1 MHAIKFNFSLLK
13 ILIGITISTLTL
25 SCQKDTAVT
34 TENISSSAPARDTI
48 LINTALQMGVFV
60 NGVHTT
66 SGNVLW
72 LRTSGKDSLY
82 LTNFKTDAGPDLKV
96 YLSTDSRASSFV
108 NLGDLKAF
116 TGNQY
121 YPIPA
126 GKEPT
131 DYKYVLIW
139 CQRYSVLF
147 GSAELK

>member
-1 MHAIKFNFSLLK
+1 MIHDYFNCKFTKTLIILVIVSLAIGCK
-13 ILIGITISTLTL
+13 
-25 SCQKDTAVT
+25 KDMAVR
-34 TENISSSAPARDTI
+34 TETSSNTPARDTMS
-48 LINTALQMGVFV
+48 INKALQMGVFI

-66 SGNVLW
+66 SGNVFW

-96 YLSTDSRASSFV
+96 YLSTDSRASNFV

-121 YPIPA
+121 YAIPA

-131 DYKYVLIW
+131 DYKFVLIW
-139 CQRYSVLF
+139 YQRFSVLF